1 MSRDAP
7 ILSPPPLKSHLVAR
21 IERDGPLRIDAYMDA
36 CLHDPAA
43 GYYAVRPGLG
53 SDFITAPLTSQMFGE
68 LLGAWAGEL
77 CARLGGPVRLIE
89 LGPGDGTLMAD
100 VLRAFPGPADIVLV
114 ETSGPLRARQAQAL
128 AGHTLA
134 WVERIEAVADDAPV
148 IVLGNEFLDCL
159 PIRQATADGERH
171 VGLDAGGNLVFT
183 PDGPVIHEWS
193 PAQEAAGT
201 TVGRLVAKAG
211 GAALMID
218 YALPGAGDSLQAL
231 RGHRKEHPLA
241 NPGLADLTAHVDF
254 AAFMAAAEGAGARAW
269 PLISQGELLRR
280 LGIESRAAALAK
292 ANPDRADLIA
302 RQLDRLIS
310 AGDMGALFKAACVT
324 SPGLTPPAFA

>member
-1 MSRDAP
+1 MRKGNLRSRL
-7 ILSPPPLKSHLVAR
+7 IAR
-21 IERDGPLRIDAYMDA
+21 IRGEGPMRIDAFMDA
-36 CLHDPAA
+36 CLHDPAG

-53 SDFITAPLTSQMFGE
+53 EDFITAPLASQMFGE

-77 CARLGGPVRLIE
+77 CAQLGKPVRLIE

-134 WVERIEAVADDAPV
+134 WVERIEEVTAAAPA

-159 PIRQATADGERH
+159 PIRQETADGERH
-171 VGLDAGGNLVFT
+171 VAVDRFGTLVFD
-183 PDGPVIHEWS
+183 PPGPVTREWS
-193 PAQEAAGT
+193 PALAAMGAAI
-201 TVGRLVAKAG
+201 GALVAKAG

-218 YALPGAGDSLQAL
+218 YALPGGGDSLQAV
-231 RGHRKEHPLA
+231 RGHQKEHPLA

-254 AAFMAAAEGAGARAW
+254 AAFLAAAETAGARAW
-269 PLISQGELLRR
+269 PVLSQNRLLRR
-280 LGIESRAAALAK
+280 LGIEARAAALAK
-292 ANPDRADLIA
+292 ANPDRADVIA

-310 AGDMGALFKAACVT
+310 AEGMGALFKAACVS